1 MNKIIVSGYLGRDP
15 EVKYSPSG
23 DPVANF
29 SLGVSRPKTKN
40 NDNPGTDWLRVV
52 AFGKVCDT
60 ISNYFAKG
68 TGLIVEG
75 HIRTNTYEAQ
85 DGTKRNSTE
94 VIMDHFEF
102 LPRAKDGAR
111 VHEQKTAAEP
121 FDEQPLIPPGGS
133 SEDDI
138 PF

>member
-1 MNKIIVSGYLGRDP
+1 MNKLIISGYLGRDP
-15 EVKYSPSG
+15 EVKYLPSG

-85 DGTKRNSTE
+85 DGTKRNSTD
-94 VIMDHFEF
+94 VIMDRFEF
-102 LPRAKDGAR
+102 LPKGTR
-111 VHEQKTAAEP
+111 EP
-121 FDEQPLIPPGGS
+121 RSDAVKPDTGNGQGLTPPMSSGDDDEV
-133 SEDDI
+133 